1 MKKIRA
7 VLFDMD
13 GLLLDSEKISIR
25 ATNQAAAE
33 MGFEVNITD
42 LYTKVMGAFGPLA
55 IAAFESC
62 LPEGTDVMAFIR
74 RKNELQQQ
82 FRAEAVI
89 QPMKGAPELL
99 QWLTEHGVTC
109 VLATSTAASLALP
122 QLEKVGLLPYLTH
135 HLTGDQVTRCK
146 PDPEIYLKAAEAAGI
161 PASEC
166 LVLEDSPNGIRSGRA
181 AGCVVG
187 MVPDSVP
194 YADADAPYCDA
205 VFSDLFEV
213 IKWFEE

>member
-1 MKKIRA
+1 MKNIRA

-25 ATNQAAAE
+25 ATKQTAAE
-33 MGFEVNITD
+33 MGFEVDITE
-42 LYTKVMGAFGPLA
+42 LYTKIMGTFGPLA

-62 LPEGTDVMAFIR
+62 LPKGTDVMAFLQ
-74 RKNELQQQ
+74 RKNELQRQ

-99 QWLTEHGVTC
+99 QWLTDHGVSC
-109 VLATSTAASLALP
+109 VLATSTAAELAHP
-122 QLEKVGLLPYLTH
+122 QLEKVGLLHYFTH
-135 HLTGDQVTRCK
+135 SMTGDKVTRCK
-146 PDPEIYLKAAEAAGI
+146 PDPEIYQKAAEAAGV
-161 PASEC
+161 PAAEC
-166 LVLEDSPNGIRSGRA
+166 LVLEDSPNGVRSGRA

-194 YADADAPYCDA
+194 YVEADAPYCDA
-205 VFSDLFEV
+205 VFADLLEV
-213 IKWFEE
+213 IRWMQE

>member
-1 MKKIRA
+1 MKNIRA

-13 GLLLDSEKISIR
+13 GLVLDSEKISIR
-25 ATNQAAAE
+25 ATRQAAAE
-33 MGFEVNITD
+33 MGFEVDITD
-42 LYTKVMGAFGPLA
+42 LYTKVMGAFGPVA
-55 IAAFESC
+55 IEAFKSC

-74 RKNELQQQ
+74 RKNELQRQ

-99 QWLTEHGVTC
+99 QWLTDRGVKC
-109 VLATSTAASLALP
+109 VLATSTGAELAYP
-122 QLEKVGLLPYLTH
+122 QLEKVGLLHYFTH
-135 HLTGDQVTRCK
+135 RMTGDKVTHCK
-146 PDPEIYLKAAEAAGI
+146 PDPEIYLKAAETAGVPAA
-161 PASEC
+161 EC

-194 YADADAPYCDA
+194 YVEADAPYCDA

-213 IKWFEE
+213 IDWMQQ